1 MQLGPGMR
9 AAQPAKEDYR
19 LTGRSEEDDRTQRDL
34 LLSNVRAQ
42 NFALQ
47 RLIATTAR
55 LIARSRELLRL
66 LQGGTERSG
75 RPKA

>member
-1 MQLGPGMR
+1 MKLGLGMR
-9 AAQPAKEDYR
+9 AAQPAKEDYSPM
-19 LTGRSEEDDRTQRDL
+19 GRSEEDDRTQREV

-55 LIARSRELLRL
+55 LIARSRELLRV
-66 LQGGTERSG
+66 LQGGTGRSD

>member
-1 MQLGPGMR
+1 M
-9 AAQPAKEDYR
+9 
-19 LTGRSEEDDRTQRDL
+19 GRSEEDDRTQRDL